1 MFFGFEKFRL
11 FDALFA
17 TFTVKQNI
25 KLASISTEITFLLI
39 YLLPVYWRV
48 RDMGGGGGALRNVLI
63 SRGACRAE
71 AKSGFEVFKLLNL
84 CVAYL
89 SVQKS
94 E

>member
-25 KLASISTEITFLLI
+25 KLANIWTEITFLLI

-48 RDMGGGGGALRNVLI
+48 RDMGGGLRNVLI